1 MSLPTDATCT
11 GEVVLALALEIA
23 DVGSEIGPRLSPQR
37 PTILSTRFGKHFMKM
52 SINNELSE
60 RV

>member
-23 DVGSEIGPRLSPQR
+23 DVGPGVAVLEPD
-37 PTILSTRFGKHFMKM
+37 
-52 SINNELSE
+52 NEKA
-60 RV
+60 